1 MKLTD
6 YNFDLPQELIA
17 KEPSKERTS
26 SRLLVVDESLT
37 DRNFS
42 DILDY
47 LNKGDLLVVNDTK
60 VFKARLEAFKSS
72 GGKVEILIERK
83 LDDFHV
89 LAMTKSNRPLK
100 VNDKLLI
107 ADSEVI
113 AEIVQKKD
121 YLCKIKFSKSTEEVI
136 DEYGSLPLPPYLN
149 REPNEEDYA
158 RYQTAV
164 SYTHL
169 TLPTNREV

>member
-6 YNFDLPQELIA
+6 YNFYLPQELIA
-17 KEPSKERTS
+17 KGPSKERTS

-47 LNKGDLLVVNDTK
+47 LNKGDLLVVNDAK

-100 VNDKLLI
+100 ENDKLLI
-107 ADSEVI
+107 
-113 AEIVQKKD
+113 
-121 YLCKIKFSKSTEEVI
+121 L
-136 DEYGSLPLPPYLN
+136 SLI
-149 REPNEEDYA
+149 
-158 RYQTAV
+158 
-164 SYTHL
+164 HI
-169 TLPTNREV
+169 

>member
-6 YNFDLPQELIA
+6 YNFDLPKELIA
-17 KEPSKERTS
+17 KEPSKKRTS

-60 VFKARLEAFKSS
+60 VFKARLETFKPS
-72 GGKVEILIERK
+72 GGKVEILIDRK

-100 VNDKLLI
+100 ENDKLLI
-107 ADSEVI
+107 TDSEVT
-113 AEIVQKKD
+113 AEVIQKKD
-121 YLCKIKFSKSTEEVI
+121 YLCKIKFSNSIEEII
-136 DEYGSLPLPPYLN
+136 DEYGSLPLSLI
-149 REPNEEDYA
+149 
-158 RYQTAV
+158 
-164 SYTHL
+164 HI
-169 TLPTNREV
+169 